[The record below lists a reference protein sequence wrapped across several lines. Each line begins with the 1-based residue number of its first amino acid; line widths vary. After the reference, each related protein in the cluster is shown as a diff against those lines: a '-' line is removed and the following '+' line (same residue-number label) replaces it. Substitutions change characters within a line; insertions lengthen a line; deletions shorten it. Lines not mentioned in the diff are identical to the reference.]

1 MINFRKKVLESAEFI
16 NARLKKPPIVG
27 LLTGTGLGESADS
40 LNVSADFEYKEIPNF
55 PVSTVQSHRGRLIVG
70 DIQGR
75 AVMAMQ
81 GRFHLYEGY
90 SPAEVTFPIRVMQE
104 LGVGTLILSN
114 AAGGLNPGFNTGD
127 IMLIRDHINLTG
139 ANPLVGPNDDRWGIR
154 FPDMSN
160 AYDNKL
166 IAIAEE
172 IARSTGI
179 ALRNGIYVGLKGPSL
194 ETPAEIRFLKTI
206 GADAVGLSTVQ
217 EVIAAVH
224 GGMRVLGFS
233 TITNVHDP
241 EKPVVATVEEII
253 EVAKTATP
261 ILEKLTRKVVEKLN
275 ETTNS

>member
-1 MINFRKKVLESAEFI
+1 MLNFRKKVVESAEFI
-16 NARLKKPPIVG
+16 DVRLKKPPVVG

-40 LNVSADFEYKEIPNF
+40 LNVSASFEYKEIPNF

-70 DIQGR
+70 DIQGC

-81 GRFHLYEGY
+81 GRLHLYEGY

-104 LGVGTLILSN
+104 LGVRTLILYN
-114 AAGGLNPGFNTGD
+114 AAGGLNPRFNTGD

-139 ANPLVGPNDDRWGIR
+139 MNPLVGPNDDRWGIR

-160 AYDNKL
+160 AYDTKL

-172 IARSTGI
+172 IARSTGT
-179 ALRNGIYVGLKGPSL
+179 ALRNGVYVGLKGPSL

-241 EKPVVATVEEII
+241 ENPVVATVEEII
-253 EVAKTATP
+253 EVARTVAP

>member
-1 MINFRKKVLESAEFI
+1 
-16 NARLKKPPIVG
+16 
-27 LLTGTGLGESADS
+27 
-40 LNVSADFEYKEIPNF
+40 
-55 PVSTVQSHRGRLIVG
+55 
-70 DIQGR
+70 
-75 AVMAMQ
+75 
-81 GRFHLYEGY
+81 
-90 SPAEVTFPIRVMQE
+90 
-104 LGVGTLILSN
+104 
-114 AAGGLNPGFNTGD
+114 
-127 IMLIRDHINLTG
+127 MLIRDHINLTG

-160 AYDNKL
+160 AYDTKL
-166 IAIAEE
+166 SAIAEE
-172 IARSTGI
+172 IARSTGT
-179 ALRNGIYVGLKGPSL
+179 ALRHGVYVGLKGPSL

-241 EKPVVATVEEII
+241 ENPVVATVEEII
-253 EVAKTATP
+253 EAARTAAP

>member
-1 MINFRKKVLESAEFI
+1 MESAQFI
-16 NARLKKPPIVG
+16 KARLKNGPTIG
-27 LLTGTGLGESADS
+27 LLTGTGLAESADS
-40 LNVSADFEYKEIPNF
+40 LNVSADFDYREIPNF
-55 PVSTVQSHRGRLIVG
+55 PVSTVQSHRGRMIFG

-75 AVMAMQ
+75 VVVAMQ

-104 LGVGTLILSN
+104 LGVRTLILSN
-114 AAGGLNPGFNTGD
+114 AAGGLNPGFNSGD
-127 IMLIRDHINLTG
+127 IMLIGDHINLTG

-160 AYDNKL
+160 AYDSKL
-166 IAIAEE
+166 AATAEE
-172 IARSTGI
+172 IARATGI
-179 ALRNGIYVGLKGPSL
+179 ALRKGVYVGLKGPSL
-194 ETPAEIRFLKTI
+194 ETPAEIRFLRTI

-241 EKPVVATVEEII
+241 ENPVAATVEEII
-253 EVAKTATP
+253 EVAKTAAP
-261 ILEKLTRKVVEKLN
+261 LLEKLTRKVVEKLN
-275 ETTNS
+275 ETTDS